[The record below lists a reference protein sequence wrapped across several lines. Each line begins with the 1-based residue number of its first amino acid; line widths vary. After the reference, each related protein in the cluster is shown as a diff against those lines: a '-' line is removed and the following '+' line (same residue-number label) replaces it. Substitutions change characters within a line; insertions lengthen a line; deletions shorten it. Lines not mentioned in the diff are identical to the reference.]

1 MNNKTKSEFGKVL
14 LGEVGRNRNK
24 ELYEMLAVVDVPW
37 KYSYKRLYE
46 VYAGF
51 GEVIKKESR

>member
-46 VYAGF
+46 VSD
-51 GEVIKKESR
+51 II